1 MAKKKIVNNN
11 FSSQFAAMPTEQSI
25 VAPAPAPRTRRSSD
39 DAAQAWRRLVGRGSL
54 LVALA
59 GLAAAA
65 AWLSPGAQPRAMEQ
79 TSPQLGSGSRRHR
92 LASAIARSAGMTQ
105 ALAALGRTEALAATR
120 AQMLK
125 VVCRRCVL
133 LCVCFPHLACSSHK
147 CQSVI
152 FWQPCQSLIFWQP

>member
-1 MAKKKIVNNN
+1 MTTA
-11 FSSQFAAMPTEQSI
+11 SL

-59 GLAAAA
+59 GLAVAA
-65 AWLSPGAQPRAMEQ
+65 AWLSPGAQQRAALEQ
-79 TSPQLGSGSRRHR
+79 KTSLQLGSGSRRHS

-120 AQMLK
+120 AHMLK
-125 VVCRRCVL
+125 VVCRRCLL
-133 LCVCFPHLACSSHK
+133 LCFRAYRTHK
-147 CQSVI
+147 
-152 FWQPCQSLIFWQP
+152 

>member
-1 MAKKKIVNNN
+1 MTTA
-11 FSSQFAAMPTEQSI
+11 SL
-25 VAPAPAPRTRRSSD
+25 VAPAPAPRTRRS
-39 DAAQAWRRLVGRGSL
+39 GRGSL

-120 AQMLK
+120 AHMLK
-125 VVCRRCVL
+125 VVCRRCLL
-133 LCVCFPHLACSSHK
+133 LCFRAYRTHK
-147 CQSVI
+147 
-152 FWQPCQSLIFWQP
+152 